1 MKRRALNQIRR
12 GMTLIEIMVV
22 IAILGM
28 IAAAVAVNVVERY
41 KQAQRQT
48 AMLDL
53 ESIESALSL
62 YLVQKGAYPDPAK
75 GLASLKLKST
85 RDPWGHDYVYRLES
99 GKPVVLS
106 DGAAGGAPIV
116 ACPDGCPTGYEATES
131 REEAK

>member
-1 MKRRALNQIRR
+1 
-12 GMTLIEIMVV
+12 MTLIEIMVV

-116 ACPDGCPTGYEATES
+116 ACPDGCPAGYEATEL
-131 REEAK
+131 REETK